1 MSTAYSYHFDDD
13 ILGLSRSWTGFPAR
27 SVQVPSQREVP
38 SLKFLF
44 RLFRK
49 SISKNQLLLG
59 LGHAVKGPTG
69 FKAFR
74 CLEITTAA
82 FKIFTIWAF
91 EPFVAKKSK
100 ETAPPPQWN
109 VLAVVSPVLIQTA
122 TFLTFMRLKQGGIC
136 KPPKALKTSILES
149 ARGPLLQPMSYIRWV
164 TSTFFF

>member
-13 ILGLSRSWTGFPAR
+13 IFGLSRSWTGFPAR

-82 FKIFTIWAF
+82 FKIFPICAF

-100 ETAPPPQWN
+100 ETAPPPHPSGMYWLWCPQCWFKLLHSSLLCGSN
-109 VLAVVSPVLIQTA
+109 TA
-122 TFLTFMRLKQGGIC
+122 ASVNHLQLWR
-136 KPPKALKTSILES
+136 PPSWG
-149 ARGPLLQPMSYIRWV
+149 RMPMSYLL
-164 TSTFFF
+164 STQ